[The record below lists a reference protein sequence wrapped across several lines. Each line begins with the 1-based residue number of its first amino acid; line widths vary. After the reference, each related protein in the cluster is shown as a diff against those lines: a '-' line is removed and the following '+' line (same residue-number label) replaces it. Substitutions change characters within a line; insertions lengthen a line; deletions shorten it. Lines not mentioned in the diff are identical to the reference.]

1 MTRVDIITT
10 SIMYTIIYGVYGD
23 WFSGLQPEVFVDLS
37 LILAFVLRVQL
48 VSSRGQDM
56 LS

>member
-1 MTRVDIITT
+1 M
-10 SIMYTIIYGVYGD
+10 D
-23 WFSGLQPEVFVDLS
+23 WFSGLQPEVLFVDLS